1 MLLENKN
8 AVIYGGGDAVGA
20 GVTYAFA
27 REGARESTR
36 YIFTRRVRITAP
48 FIERALKFAG
58 QGKPGRLRP
67 LMRNSP
73 MRIGPKMSH
82 SPCPVRLPWESETHG
97 DRMDGGPRMR
107 LPNTAHTSR
116 PWRIHELTRDFRL
129 EDVWALP

>member
-1 MLLENKN
+1 MLLEDKN
-8 AVIYGGGDAVGA
+8 AVIYGAGDAVGV
-20 GVTYAFA
+20 GVAYAFA

-82 SPCPVRLPWESETHG
+82 SPCPVRLP
-97 DRMDGGPRMR
+97 
-107 LPNTAHTSR
+107 
-116 PWRIHELTRDFRL
+116 
-129 EDVWALP
+129 